1 MKEMTL
7 AMTALLSRAALLL
20 ALGSAVA
27 AIVAGFGSRAG
38 WWYFRTGFQILTW
51 AAWRVRQRHH
61 WLHRLSRR
69 AVAGAAAQGLGLLVG
84 LVIGLLVVGLPWNM
98 KRTAQQVPPIHD
110 ITTDTQDPPRFVAIL
125 PFRKN
130 APDSAEYEGAVI
142 AAQQQAAYADLR
154 PLVLNVSLEQ
164 AFSKALATARDMGW
178 EIVEAKPAEGRI
190 EATDTTFWFG
200 FKDDVVV
207 RVKPAD
213 QGSRIDVRSVSRV
226 GKSDVG
232 TNARRIRAYIERLTG
247 AQRVW

>member
-1 MKEMTL
+1 
-7 AMTALLSRAALLL
+7 MTAFLSRSALLL

-27 AIVAGFGSRAG
+27 AVLAGFGSRAG
-38 WWYFRTGFQILTW
+38 WWHFRTGFQILTW
-51 AAWRVRQRHH
+51 SAYGGFGSAILGFIGCLVALWRAQRG
-61 WLHRLSRR
+61 R
-69 AVAGAAAQGLGLLVG
+69 ASLAFVG
-84 LVIGLLVVGLPWNM
+84 LVIGLLVVGFPWNM

-110 ITTDTQDPPRFVAIL
+110 ITTDTIDPPNFVAIL
-125 PFRKN
+125 PLRKN
-130 APDSAEYEGAVI
+130 ALNSAEYEGAGI

-154 PLVLNVSLEQ
+154 PLVLNVSMDQ
-164 AFSKALATARDMGW
+164 AFNKALAAAREMGW
-178 EIVEAKPAEGRI
+178 EIVEARPAEGRI

-232 TNARRIRAYIERLTG
+232 ANAKRIRAYLERMTG
-247 AQRVW
+247 

>member
-1 MKEMTL
+1 
-7 AMTALLSRAALLL
+7 
-20 ALGSAVA
+20 
-27 AIVAGFGSRAG
+27 
-38 WWYFRTGFQILTW
+38 
-51 AAWRVRQRHH
+51 
-61 WLHRLSRR
+61 
-69 AVAGAAAQGLGLLVG
+69 
-84 LVIGLLVVGLPWNM
+84 M

-110 ITTDTQDPPRFVAIL
+110 ITTDTQEA
-125 PFRKN
+125 
-130 APDSAEYEGAVI
+130 SALRRHPAVQEECSQLRRVRRAVI

-207 RVKPAD
+207 RVVPAD

-232 TNARRIRAYIERLTG
+232 TNAGRIRAYLERMK
-247 AQRVW
+247 R